1 MNESPVITMKDLSF
15 AYDGGE
21 AVLDGVSLETA
32 QGDFAALIGPN
43 GGGKTTLLKLM
54 LGLLRPVGGEVR
66 VFGRTPAEVR
76 LRVGYMPQHAR
87 LDPQFPVSVLDVV
100 LMGRLGRAVGIGPY
114 SRANR
119 ASAMAALKRVELD
132 DLAARP
138 FADLSGGQRQRAL
151 IARAL
156 ACEPDLLL
164 LDEPASNLDVV
175 SQNSLYELL
184 HELNETMT
192 IVIVS
197 HDMAFVSRFVQTVVC
212 VNRTVDVHLASD
224 IAGETISEMYGRDMK
239 MIIHDHGRS

>member
-1 MNESPVITMKDLSF
+1 VSEPPVITMNDLSF
-15 AYDGGE
+15 AYDSGE
-21 AVLDGVSLETA
+21 AVVEGVSLLIA
-32 QGDFAALIGPN
+32 QGDFASLIGPN

-54 LGLLRPVGGEVR
+54 LGLLTPVGGEVR
-66 VFGRTPAEVR
+66 VFGRPPVEAR

-100 LMGRLGRAVGIGPY
+100 LMGRLGRSVRIGPY
-114 SRANR
+114 GRTNR

-132 DLAARP
+132 DLAARA
-138 FADLSGGQRQRAL
+138 FADLSGGQRQRTL

-164 LDEPASNLDVV
+164 LDEPALNLDVAAQ
-175 SQNSLYELL
+175 SNLYELL

-197 HDMAFVSRFVQTVVC
+197 HDMAFVSRFVRTVVC
-212 VNRTVDVHLASD
+212 VNRTVDTHLASD

-239 MIIHDHGRS
+239 IIVHDHRH